1 MLMKLTNSSMTTM
14 RRLKNRRKIRL
25 AMKKRRAVDFKVTP
39 HQSTGDSKE
48 S

>member
-14 RRLKNRRKIRL
+14 IVLKNRRKIRL
-25 AMKKRRAVDFKVTP
+25 ARKKRRAVDFKVTP
-39 HQSTGDSKE
+39 HQSTGDSKK

>member
-14 RRLKNRRKIRL
+14 KRLKNHRKIRL
-25 AMKKRRAVDFKVTP
+25 ARKKRRAVDFKVMH
-39 HQSTGDSKE
+39 HQLIGDSKK

>member
-1 MLMKLTNSSMTTM
+1 MIRQTNSSMTTI
-14 RRLKNRRKIRL
+14 RSLKNHRKIRL
-25 AMKKRRAVDFKVTP
+25 AMKKRRAVDFKVTL